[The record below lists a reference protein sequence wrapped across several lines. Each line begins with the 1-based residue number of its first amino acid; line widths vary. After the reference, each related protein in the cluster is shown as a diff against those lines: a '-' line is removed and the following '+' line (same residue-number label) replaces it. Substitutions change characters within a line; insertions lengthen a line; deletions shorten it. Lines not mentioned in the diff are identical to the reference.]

1 MDGGGPDPPPGVEIE
16 AIQVEGGHTVEIEV
30 NKGGGGPHPP
40 PGVKIE
46 AMQVEERRAL
56 LLGSTLRQ
64 CRWRRG
70 APSS

>member
-1 MDGGGPDPPPGVEIE
+1 VNVGGGGAYPPPRVEVEVNESGGGP
-16 AIQVEGGHTVEIEV
+16 
-30 NKGGGGPHPP
+30 NPP

-46 AMQVEERRAL
+46 AMRVEERRAL
-56 LLGSTLRQ
+56 LLGSTSRQ